1 MLNTKLES
9 SNVEFSKV
17 VIVNVKLAESPDDRF
32 KSVELVSES

>member
-1 MLNTKLES
+1 MLSTKLES

-17 VIVNVKLAESPDDRF
+17 VTVNVKLAESPDDRF

>member
-17 VIVNVKLAESPDDRF
+17 VIVNVKLAEFPDDRF
-32 KSVELVSES
+32 KSVELVSVS